1 MDRVVLL
8 SDDFKQEIRKLR
20 KQRKQIGTDLK
31 KLVQKFN
38 NNALPGKPCKGAD
51 GLSFKTVR
59 MSDKSSNKGSRGGFR
74 VNYKYTCENVLLLR
88 AVPRNEEDYIAPW
101 RLKKLAEQY
110 GCVCD
115 RAS

>member
-59 MSDKSSNKGSRGGFR
+59 MSDKSSNKGSPVASASPTKTLVKMYCYCVRSRVTRKTTLRHGG
-74 VNYKYTCENVLLLR
+74 LR
-88 AVPRNEEDYIAPW
+88 N
-101 RLKKLAEQY
+101 
-110 GCVCD
+110 
-115 RAS
+115 